1 MITFL
6 FIQKEKRRES
16 FIAELRK
23 TMLEDQYRNG
33 GNTKGLI
40 SLANDNDANHFLT
53 VDGKLTEAF
62 KMELQELSKE

>member
-1 MITFL
+1 MVMFM
-6 FIQKEKRRES
+6 FVQKEKRRES